1 MGQQTSKKALI
12 KIGLSHTETFS
23 TISSSVNTRIIPIV
37 EPGINSLVL
46 VLVLPKED
54 VLTATAVGIHLPH
67 PDTKPAT
74 EHPPTYP

>member
-1 MGQQTSKKALI
+1 MGEQTSKRALI

-23 TISSSVNTRIIPIV
+23 AMSSVNTRIIPIV

-67 PDTKPAT
+67 PDTKPLSD
-74 EHPPTYP
+74 HLLLCK